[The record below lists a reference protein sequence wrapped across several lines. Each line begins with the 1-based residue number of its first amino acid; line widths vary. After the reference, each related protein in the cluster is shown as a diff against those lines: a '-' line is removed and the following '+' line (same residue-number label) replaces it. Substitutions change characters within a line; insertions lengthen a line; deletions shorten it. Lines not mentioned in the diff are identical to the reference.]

1 MELDFYKLNLC
12 GNDFILFNLLKGGLP
27 SEESRAKITRHISR
41 RTEGVGSNGVIF
53 LSENPE
59 FSATVH
65 HYNYAGIK
73 TPCFDA
79 YLCASKFL
87 FDYGFSRDGKISFFS
102 SGSVVTVDSIDSLT
116 FRISTGVAR
125 TENEEMMRINGNEY
139 MYTPV
144 SFDQIPGA
152 GAVFFFFNK
161 NRKEKEEIA
170 RLFNLENDMSRRYKT
185 VFTTVYSNDEIKIEP
200 VFRRLEKDMIFAA
213 SVAGSASSYRS
224 YCDNEILVNCKG
236 GELFFQKN
244 ETTNN
249 VYITGKP
256 EYVFR
261 GNYYFDESDN

>member
-12 GNDFILFNLLKGGLP
+12 SNDFILFNLLKGELP
-27 SEESRAKITRHISR
+27 SEDIRAGIARQISR

-53 LSENPE
+53 LSENTE
-59 FSATVH
+59 SRASVH
-65 HYNYAGIK
+65 HYNYAGSE
-73 TPCFDA
+73 TPSFDA

-87 FDYGFSRDGKISFFS
+87 FDYGFSRDGTISFFS
-102 SGSVVTVDSIDSLT
+102 GGSVIAVDAIDSLT
-116 FRISTGVAR
+116 FRISSGVPHTG
-125 TENEEMMRINGNEY
+125 NEEMIGMNGSEY

-144 SFDQIPGA
+144 SFEQIPGA
-152 GAVFFFFNK
+152 GAAFFFFNK

-170 RLFNLENDMSRRYKT
+170 RLFNLGNDVSRRYRT
-185 VFTTVYSNDEIKIEP
+185 VFTTVYSNDEIEIEP
-200 VFRRLEKDMIFAA
+200 VFRRLEKDMIYAA
-213 SVAGSASSYRS
+213 SVAGAASSYRS

-244 ETTNN
+244 EITNN

-261 GNYYFDESDN
+261 GSYYFDESDN